1 MRDEGR
7 GTRDDVLWSI
17 DEIVYSVNLFGK
29 PCSLMVMS

>member
-7 GTRDDVLWSI
+7 GTMYCGGI